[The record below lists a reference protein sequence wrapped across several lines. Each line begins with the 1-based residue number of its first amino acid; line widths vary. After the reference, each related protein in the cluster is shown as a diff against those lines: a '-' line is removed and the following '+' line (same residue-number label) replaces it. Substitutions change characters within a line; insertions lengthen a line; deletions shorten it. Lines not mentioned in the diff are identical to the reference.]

1 MEKGDKDTTLDEAP
15 ILMISRGGQISNR
28 KLVEEPINEIREI
41 TFPLVSGINNSSYRV
56 IIKAHI
62 SGRQVNRVYMDNGSS
77 CEVIYEH
84 CFLKLKPS
92 IISLRVDSKIPLFGF
107 SGEHSWPLREVP
119 LEITIGDSSFTRMEV
134 LDFVIIRSNSLY
146 NILLKRTA
154 MQRMGIVVSI
164 IHMAIKF
171 HTPRGIGTTFS
182 MYEPDKIGG
191 HKKLKEASP
200 MVAKGILSCV
210 DVEERIVFK
219 DKYPE
224 QIIIIVKQMATRVK
238 QKLKDLLRSNAD
250 VFAWTYVDIKKIII
264 IVKQMPTRVKQ
275 KLHDLLRSNA
285 DVFAWTYVDIKGIPR
300 TIMVVGKTFNTE
312 HRLNEFKH
320 IEPIKQKK
328 RGLATERN
336 EAICKEVEELTKANI
351 LREVKYQTWVSN
363 PVMVKKDDGRWK
375 LRVDF
380 TYINKVCLKDCYPLP
395 EVDQKV

>member
-1 MEKGDKDTTLDEAP
+1 MEKGDKDTTPDEAP

-77 CEVIYEH
+77 CEVIYEY

-119 LEITIGDSSFTRMEV
+119 LEITIGDSSFTGMEV

-154 MQRMGIVVSI
+154 MQRMGIVVST

-171 HTPRGIGTTFS
+171 HTPRGIGTIFS
-182 MYEPDKIGG
+182 TYEPDKIGEG

-200 MVAKGILSCV
+200 TVAKGILSCV
-210 DVEERIVFK
+210 DAKERIVFK
-219 DKYPE
+219 DK
-224 QIIIIVKQMATRVK
+224 
-238 QKLKDLLRSNAD
+238 
-250 VFAWTYVDIKKIII
+250 
-264 IVKQMPTRVKQ
+264 
-275 KLHDLLRSNA
+275 SNA

-312 HRLNEFKH
+312 HRLNAFKH
-320 IEPIKQKK
+320 IKPIKQKK
-328 RGLATERN
+328 RGMAIERN

-363 PVMVKKDDGRWK
+363 PVMVKKDNGRWK

-380 TYINKVCLKDCYPLP
+380 TYINKACLKDCYPLP